1 MDREFDVVVIGAGN
15 GGLSA
20 AANAAKLG
28 LKTLIIEQHNLPG
41 GYASSFRRGRFEFEC
56 ALHEFCDIGSEENPG
71 TVRTMLNSLGAEVE
85 WLPVPEAYRLITT
98 DEGKNNL
105 DVTMPFGTDAF
116 ADAVE
121 RAVPGSRTSVER
133 FIALGKQVLDAMAYI
148 GKSKGKGDP
157 REMQRLHGD
166 FLKSAGYSVNRVLR
180 ALKMPKKAQRIINA
194 YWCYLGVDCNTMNFA
209 LYAAMV
215 YRYLSGGGWIPKY
228 RSHEIS
234 LSMESR
240 IRALGGD
247 IWYNTRVEKILL
259 KAGAVC
265 GVETTAG
272 SIACRHV
279 IANCSPHTVFGS
291 MIDPKQVPVRQ
302 TRAVNA
308 RKLGMRG
315 LVVYLGLN
323 RSAEEIGLMDYS
335 YFIYGSMDTAKEV
348 RRTRSFNDHPMQAA
362 VCLNR
367 ANPGCSP
374 EGTCILSLTTLY
386 ASDVWGE
393 VSQEEY
399 VPKKREVAERMIRY
413 FERSVGVS
421 LMPHIEEIEIAT
433 PVTLA
438 RYTENPQ
445 GAIYAYEYNDW
456 DTLIPRLM
464 MVKEDQ
470 IIEGLRFA
478 GGYGPRGYGYNGTY
492 LGGEFAAKL
501 TRGDMGRT

>member
-28 LKTLIIEQHNLPG
+28 MKTLLIEQHNLPG

-56 ALHEFCDIGSEENPG
+56 ALHEFCDIGPEEEPG
-71 TVRTMLNSLGAEVE
+71 TVRTMLDGLGAAVE

-98 DEGKNNL
+98 DEGKKNL
-105 DVTMPFGTDAF
+105 DIAMPFGIEAF
-116 ADAVE
+116 IEAME
-121 RAVPGSRTSVER
+121 RAVPGSRKSVEG

-166 FLKSAGYSVNRVLR
+166 FLKSASYSVNRVLR
-180 ALKMPKKAQRIINA
+180 ALKMPKKAQRILNA

-215 YRYLSGGGWIPKY
+215 FRYLSGGGWIPKH
-228 RSHEIS
+228 RSHALS
-234 LSMESR
+234 LAMESR
-240 IRALGGD
+240 IRSLGGE

-259 KAGAVC
+259 EQGAAC
-265 GVETTAG
+265 GVQTTAG
-272 SIACRHV
+272 SVLCNHV
-279 IANCSPHTVFGS
+279 IASCSPHAVFGS
-291 MIDPKQVPVRQ
+291 MIDPAQIPQRQ

-315 LVVYLGLN
+315 FVVYLGLN
-323 RSAEEIGLMDYS
+323 RSADALGLNDYS
-335 YFIYGSMDTAKEV
+335 YFIYGSMDTVKEA
-348 RRTRSFNDHPMQAA
+348 RRTRCFNDHPMMAA
-362 VCLNR
+362 VCLTR
-367 ANPGCSP
+367 ANPDCSP
-374 EGTCILSLTTLY
+374 DGTSILSLTTLY
-386 ASDVWGE
+386 GSDIWGAVRPE
-393 VSQEEY
+393 DY
-399 VPKKREVAERMIRY
+399 VAKKREVAERMIRY
-413 FERSVGVS
+413 FESRVGVE
-421 LMPHIEEIEIAT
+421 LMPYIEEIEIAT
-433 PVTLA
+433 PATLA

-456 DTLIPRLM
+456 DTLLPRLM

-470 IIEGLRFA
+470 IIRGLRFA

-492 LGGEFAAKL
+492 LGGEFAAKM
-501 TRGDMGRT
+501 TRGDMGRV